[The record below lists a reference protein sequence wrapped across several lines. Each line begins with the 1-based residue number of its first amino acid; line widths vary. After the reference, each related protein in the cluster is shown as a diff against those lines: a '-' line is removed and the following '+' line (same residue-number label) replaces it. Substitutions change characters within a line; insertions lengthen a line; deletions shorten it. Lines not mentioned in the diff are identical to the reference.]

1 VDYLSLEA
9 SEDDMDFNR
18 LVVGL
23 WKP

>member
-9 SEDDMDFNR
+9 SEDDTDFIR
-18 LVVGL
+18 WVVGL